1 MRNVTKT
8 TSRFLHCL
16 WRGLRKS
23 GTGFSLSDYG
33 SWSRRMARRIW
44 RGLREWCGDAAYE
57 NYLRSKSKQSGSC
70 RTLTPA
76 EFYVEQLNRRYSR
89 PNRCC

>member
-1 MRNVTKT
+1 MRRAKT
-8 TSRFLHCL
+8 STSRM
-16 WRGLRKS
+16 LRR
-23 GTGFSLSDYG
+23 F
-33 SWSRRMARRIW
+33 W

-57 NYLRSKSKQSGSC
+57 RYVRSSIAKSGA
-70 RTLTPA
+70 RTLLTPS